1 MVTSFLTR
9 RVCLVLKKC
18 MNILEYI
25 VWNTIQYINTLFY
38 ILFEILCNTLFD
50 IHLKYDHGHISYS
63 YTMYMIY
70 KGMIQN
76 IVQYYIILHLLYPLG
91 IIGLSVG
98 PSFELRQGERLWPV
112 CAPQT
117 GKVERRQPLPMMGCS
132 QKQDYN
138 KFVDVF
144 DKDNL
149 GV

>member
-1 MVTSFLTR
+1 
-9 RVCLVLKKC
+9 
-18 MNILEYI
+18 
-25 VWNTIQYINTLFY
+25 
-38 ILFEILCNTLFD
+38 
-50 IHLKYDHGHISYS
+50 
-63 YTMYMIY
+63 MYMIY

-91 IIGLSVG
+91 IIGLFVG